1 MKSVEYYLQ
10 PNYKTAHFRIEV
22 GDLSGC
28 VTHGESPDEAF
39 RSLEG
44 ALRAGRG
51 SRLAMLFLSVLFA
64 VAPLFSGDNP
74 PKEDGKIGKD
84 FTVLMAVGGA
94 AAVSDAILTRRVLAR
109 EGGYEKNSWL
119 YGRHPSLARSSLT
132 LAGQFILFN
141 AIAWK
146 LDRHHHHRIARVFQ
160 LFFAGQ
166 EIKSTVGNSLLLA
179 HH

>member
-10 PNYKTAHFRIEV
+10 LNYKTAHFRIEV

-44 ALRAGRG
+44 ALRAWRG

-64 VAPLFSGDNP
+64 VAPLFSGDNS

-94 AAVSDAILTRRVLAR
+94 AAVSDAITTRMGLAR
-109 EGGYEKNSWL
+109 GGYEKNSWL
-119 YGRHPSLARSSLT
+119 YGRHPSSARTSLT

-166 EIKSTVGNSLLLA
+166 EIDATVRNSLFLA
-179 HH
+179 H